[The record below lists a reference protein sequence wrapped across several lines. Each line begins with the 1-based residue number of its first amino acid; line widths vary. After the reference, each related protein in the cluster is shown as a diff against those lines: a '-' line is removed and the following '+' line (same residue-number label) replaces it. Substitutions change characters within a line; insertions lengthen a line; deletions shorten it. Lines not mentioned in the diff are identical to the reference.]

1 MKQISTYFLLLIVVL
16 FGSCNNENTGKET
29 KIEKE
34 TKNEKINVMAYYVPS
49 SSLDVNNLPFNKL
62 THIIYSFTEVI
73 DHQMVFTSDRHHKSM
88 EALTKACSN
97 YPELKVMVACG
108 GWGGSGGFSD
118 MAASEEN
125 RKIFVESVVAFIKK
139 YDLDGLDLDW
149 EYPGLPGI
157 GNTYRPEDKQNF
169 TSLVTELRQAM
180 DQLKPG
186 LIITFAAAGWERYFD
201 HIELDKVMK
210 QVDFINLM
218 TYDMAGGVPLT
229 NHHTNL
235 YGIPYDQLDQEIK
248 TLLKDEN
255 IEYQSRSA
263 DDITQFCID
272 LGVDPKQI
280 IIGGAFYGRSW
291 AGVPPEDHGLYKSHN
306 GKKSAH
312 SYANIQ
318 QMMFEDSNYVRYWD
332 EQSKAPFIYNEVDSL
347 FISYDDPE
355 SLGLKTRYVKEQ
367 NLGGIMFWQLSQDT
381 KDSALVNA
389 IYQEA
394 SKTD

>member
-1 MKQISTYFLLLIVVL
+1 MKQATYFLLLIVVL
-16 FGSCNNENTGKET
+16 FSSCKNEPAGNET

-34 TKNEKINVMAYYVPS
+34 IKNENLNIMAYYVPS
-49 SSLDVNNLPFNKL
+49 SALDVNNLPFDKL

-73 DHQMVFTSDRHHKSM
+73 DHQMVFAHDQHHTSM

-97 YPELKVMVACG
+97 YPELKVMIACG

-118 MAASEEN
+118 MASSEEN

-157 GNTYRPEDKQNF
+157 GNTYRAEDKENF

-186 LIITFAAAGWERYFD
+186 LLITFAAAGWEGYFE
-201 HIELDKVMK
+201 HIEIDKVMK

-218 TYDMAGGVPLT
+218 TYDLAGGIPLT

-235 YGIPYDQLDQEIK
+235 YGKSYDQMDQEVK
-248 TLLKDEN
+248 TVLKDN
-255 IEYQSRSA
+255 DIEFQSRSA
-263 DDITQFCID
+263 DDITQYCIN
-272 LGVDPKQI
+272 LGVDPGQI

-291 AGVPPEDHGLYKSHN
+291 AGVPPKDHGLHQSHN
-306 GKKSAH
+306 GLKGAFSFA
-312 SYANIQ
+312 SIQ
-318 QMMFEDSNYVRYWD
+318 QKMLEDPNYVRYWD
-332 EQSKAPFIYNEVDSL
+332 ELSKAPYIYNEVDSL

-381 KDSALVNA
+381 KDNELVNA